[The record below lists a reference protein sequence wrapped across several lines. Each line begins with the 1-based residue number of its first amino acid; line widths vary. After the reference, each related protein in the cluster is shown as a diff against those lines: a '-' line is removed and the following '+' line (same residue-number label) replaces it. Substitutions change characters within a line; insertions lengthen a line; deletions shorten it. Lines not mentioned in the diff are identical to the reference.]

1 MIGPAD
7 FWMSYGDPWTPTPID
22 VIDTLTLTAGDVSS
36 LLPAAAER
44 LSPDASLTQ
53 TNLTGALSVIQDD
66 PDTPDANWMT
76 SAGAVVLRVSFP
88 TPGAN
93 LVTGFA
99 QEFRVRLRPGS

>member
-1 MIGPAD
+1 
-7 FWMSYGDPWTPTPID
+7 MSYGDPWTPTA
-22 VIDTLTLTAGDVSS
+22 VNVVDTLTLTAGDMSTLSQAV
-36 LLPAAAER
+36 AER

-88 TPGAN
+88 SPAAN
-93 LVTGFA
+93 LVAGFA
-99 QEFRVRLRPGS
+99 QEFRVRLRPGA